1 MEARWAD
8 WAVRLNAIAQNGLL
22 YSQNPFDRERY
33 NSLRKIAVEIMEAHT
48 GVEATAIRDFFERE
62 QGYATPKVD
71 VRGAV
76 FREGALLFVKENE
89 DGLWSL
95 PGGWADV
102 GESPSEAVV
111 REVFEEAGYTTRAA
125 KLLAVYDRNKHA
137 HPAMANHAYKLF
149 IRCELLTPE
158 PAGKP
163 EAEARFFE
171 ADAIPVLSTMRVTAE
186 QIARLFEHY
195 HHPDWPADLD

>member
-1 MEARWAD
+1 MDARWAD

-22 YSQNPFDRERY
+22 YSQNPFDLERY

-48 GVEATAIRDFFERE
+48 GVEANVIREFFERE

-76 FREGALLFVKENE
+76 FREGRLLFVKEAD

-102 GESPSEAVV
+102 GESPGEAVV

-137 HPAMANHAYKLF
+137 HPAIAHHAYKLF
-149 IRCELLTPE
+149 IRCELLSPE
-158 PAGKP
+158 PAGEP
-163 EAEARFFE
+163 EAEAGFFE
-171 ADAIPVLSTMRVTAE
+171 KDAVPALSTTRVTAE
-186 QIARLFEHY
+186 QIARLFEHDR
-195 HHPDWPADLD
+195 HPDWPADLD

>member
-1 MEARWAD
+1 MDARWVD
-8 WAVRLNAIAQNGLL
+8 WASRLNAIAQNGLL
-22 YSQNPFDRERY
+22 YSQNSFDLERY
-33 NSLRKIAVEIMEAHT
+33 NSLRKIAVEIMNAHT
-48 GVEATAIRDFFERE
+48 GAEGTVIRDFFERE

-76 FREGALLFVKENE
+76 FCEGALLFVKESE

-111 REVFEEAGYTTRAA
+111 REVLEEAGYTTRAA

-137 HPAMANHAYKLF
+137 HPAMAHHAYKLF
-149 IRCELLTPE
+149 IRCELLSPE
-158 PAGKP
+158 PAAKAET
-163 EAEARFFE
+163 EAKFFDE
-171 ADAIPVLSTMRVTAE
+171 DAIPELSTMRVTAE

-195 HHPDWPADLD
+195 RHPDWPADLD

>member
-48 GVEATAIRDFFERE
+48 GVEATVIRDFFERE
-62 QGYATPKVD
+62 QGYSTPKVD
-71 VRGAV
+71 VRAAV
-76 FREGALLFVKENE
+76 FRKGTLLFVKEPE

-137 HPAMANHAYKLF
+137 HPAMAHHAYKLF

-171 ADAIPVLSTMRVTAE
+171 EDAIPVLSTMRVTAE

-195 HHPDWPADLD
+195 YHPDWPAELD